1 MVFSWHTGLGALVMP
16 GPSGTPIAVKA
27 ADLRQAG
34 RKVDEETMR
43 KALPRAD
50 VSSIL
55 AAGGAA
61 DIAQA
66 VAETRAKGK
75 LDQVVRGR

>member
-1 MVFSWHTGLGALVMP
+1 MIFSWHTALSALVMP
-16 GPSGTPIAVKA
+16 GPAGTPIAIKS

-34 RKVDEETMR
+34 WRFDEAEMRKV
-43 KALPRAD
+43 LPRAD

-61 DIAQA
+61 DITQA
-66 VAETRAKGK
+66 VAEVRGKGK

>member
-1 MVFSWHTGLGALVMP
+1 MIFSWHTALGALIMP
-16 GPSGTPIAVKA
+16 GPKGTPIAIKA

-34 RKVDEETMR
+34 WRFDENETRKS
-43 KALPRAD
+43 LPRAD

-75 LDQVVRGR
+75 LDQAVRGR